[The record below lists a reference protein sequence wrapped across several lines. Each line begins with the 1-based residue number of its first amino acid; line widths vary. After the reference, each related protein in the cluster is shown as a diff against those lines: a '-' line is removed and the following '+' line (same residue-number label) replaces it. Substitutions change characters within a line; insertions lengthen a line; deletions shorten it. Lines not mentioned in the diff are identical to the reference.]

1 MAQIV
6 AATQGDPYSLHL
18 ELDYLM
24 ADFPTAMLSIMKFLQ
39 IEQQFP
45 ATSGSLQ
52 SLHTVSSQGDVHD
65 I

>member
-6 AATQGDPYSLHL
+6 AATQGDPYTLHL

-24 ADFPTAMLSIMKFLQ
+24 ADFPAAMVSIMKFLQ
-39 IEQQFP
+39 IEQQSS

-52 SLHTVSSQGDVHD
+52 SLHTASSQGDVD
-65 I
+65 EI